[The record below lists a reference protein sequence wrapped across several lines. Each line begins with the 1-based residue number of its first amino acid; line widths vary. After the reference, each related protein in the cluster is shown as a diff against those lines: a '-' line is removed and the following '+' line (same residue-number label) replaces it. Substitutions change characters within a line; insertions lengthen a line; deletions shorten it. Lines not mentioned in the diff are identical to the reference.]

1 MYTIILAL
9 HLFVCCLLIL
19 AVLLQAGKGS
29 SLGAAFGGGQG
40 DVFGPGTPVNI
51 MNRVTTVIAILFMVT
66 SLTLAILSTQK
77 TTDSVINQFQP
88 AAGQTVPA
96 ENKPAAP
103 MESK

>member
-1 MYTIILAL
+1 MYTIVLAL

-40 DVFGPGTPVNI
+40 DVFGPGAPVNI
-51 MNRVTTVIAILFMVT
+51 MNRITTVVAILFMVT

-77 TTDSVINQFQP
+77 TTDSVIDQFQP
-88 AAGQTVPA
+88 AAGQTAPA
-96 ENKPAAP
+96 EQPQAP
-103 MESK
+103 MESN